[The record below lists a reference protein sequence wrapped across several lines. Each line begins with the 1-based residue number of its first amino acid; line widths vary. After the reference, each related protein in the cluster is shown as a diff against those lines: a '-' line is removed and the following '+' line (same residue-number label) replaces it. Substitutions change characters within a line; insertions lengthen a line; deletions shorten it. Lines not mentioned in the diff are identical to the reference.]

1 MNPSESNHQK
11 VETFRL
17 RAKRLTRLK
26 DKRVKPLNI
35 CKKEVKKIISSK
47 FFGSKPEVE
56 VSEVLLEL
64 TKINE
69 NR

>member
-1 MNPSESNHQK
+1 MNPSESNDQK

-35 CKKEVKKIISSK
+35 CKKEVKKIYLQNSLEANQKLRFLK
-47 FFGSKPEVE
+47 FYG
-56 VSEVLLEL
+56 
-64 TKINE
+64 N
-69 NR
+69 